1 VLRLQP
7 PGFALPSI
15 HSLFDSMKLL
25 SYSLSGVPSWGA
37 LVDGRIVDLQAASQG
52 RAPTLRSA
60 LAQWSLNEI
69 EALAAAHPA
78 AIDAADITWL
88 PVIPDAAKIFCIGLN
103 YDEHRIEANRDKT
116 AQPTVFLRLAA
127 SQVGHGQPLLLPPE
141 SQRFDYE
148 GEIAVIIGRG
158 GRRITEDDAW
168 SHISGYAPY
177 NDGSIRDWQS
187 HTSQWTPGK
196 NFPATGGFGPCMVT
210 RGEIADGQEL
220 TLTTRLNGEVLQ
232 QATTAQLIFS
242 IPRLV
247 SYLST
252 FVPLE
257 PGDVIVTGTPGGV
270 GFKRSP
276 PVFMRAGDIVE
287 VEVSSVGT
295 LVNTV
300 AAEQAA

>member
-1 VLRLQP
+1 
-7 PGFALPSI
+7 
-15 HSLFDSMKLL
+15 MKLL
-25 SYSLSGVPSWGA
+25 SYSLRGVPSWGA
-37 LVDGRIVDLQAASQG
+37 LVNGRVVDLQAASRG
-52 RAPTLRSA
+52 RIPTLRSA
-60 LAQWSLNEI
+60 LAQLSLDDI
-69 EALAAAHPA
+69 EALASAHPA
-78 AIDAADITWL
+78 TIALNDIAWL

-127 SQVGHGQPLLLPPE
+127 SQAGHDEPLLLPPE
-141 SQRFDYE
+141 SERFDYE

-158 GRRITEDDAW
+158 GRRIPQEDAW
-168 SHISGYAPY
+168 EHIAGYAPY

-196 NFPATGGFGPCMVT
+196 NFPATGSFGPCMVT

-220 TLTTRLNGEVLQ
+220 TLTTRLNGEVMQ

-242 IPRLV
+242 IPSLIH
-247 SYLST
+247 YLST
-252 FVPLE
+252 FIPLE

-276 PVFMRAGDIVE
+276 PVFMRAGDTVE

-295 LVNTV
+295 LVNRV
-300 AAEQAA
+300 AAETPLQHKA